1 MWTAGSRAQQSW
13 CSGLVAPWHGGIF
26 LDQGLNLCLLHCQA
40 DSLPLSHQGSLKE
53 LLCVQEDARGL
64 SEARV
69 LFPSLPCSHTHQGR
83 LWIPDLGDSPP
94 PRPHCTLKP
103 GNAPSAA
110 LWNFPEWGALRP
122 GAQVGILWGTAVH
135 SLALNHTGRKFIP
148 SLPIFPT
155 GSRRASQLGATI
167 PLTLNTF
174 PSVLFKEERGSWQE
188 QQHQASAQDLCFITA
203 LRAYRFL
210 LRQHATLALPW
221 VVIGSLPHEL
231 GKK

>member
-1 MWTAGSRAQQSW
+1 MRAWPGRGGGGGGVVLALCASPQAEV
-13 CSGLVAPWHGGIF
+13 CEVGGRVGLRTCP
-26 LDQGLNLCLLHCQA
+26 
-40 DSLPLSHQGSLKE
+40 
-53 LLCVQEDARGL
+53 
-64 SEARV
+64 
-69 LFPSLPCSHTHQGR
+69 
-83 LWIPDLGDSPP
+83 LGDSPP

-122 GAQVGILWGTAVH
+122 GAPVDILWGMAIH
-135 SLALNHTGRKFIP
+135 SLALNHTGRKLIP

-174 PSVLFKEERGSWQE
+174 PSVLFKEDSGSWQE
-188 QQHQASAQDLCFITA
+188 QQHQASAQDLCFITV

-210 LRQHATLALPW
+210 LWQHAMLALPW
-221 VVIGSLPHEL
+221 VVIGSLPNEL
-231 GKK
+231 GKE

>member
-1 MWTAGSRAQQSW
+1 MRA
-13 CSGLVAPWHGGIF
+13 SGG
-26 LDQGLNLCLLHCQA
+26 
-40 DSLPLSHQGSLKE
+40 
-53 LLCVQEDARGL
+53 
-64 SEARV
+64 RV
-69 LFPSLPCSHTHQGR
+69 LALCASPQAEVCEAGGR
-83 LWIPDLGDSPP
+83 VGLRARPLGDSPP